1 MKGMSNLAQSED
13 ILVLDKIN
21 KSFPGVHAL
30 KDMSFSV
37 RKGEVHAIC
46 GENGAGKSTLMK
58 VVTGVYHQDS
68 GDIYVDGK
76 KVDIKGPDNAF
87 EQGIAIMYQETSLF
101 NEMTILENMFLNHEI
116 TKKIGPLTV
125 LDYKAMENRVNA
137 IFQKMNVRLNLH
149 EKVKNIGM
157 ASKQLVEIAKALTFN
172 SRVLIMDE
180 PTASLTDR
188 EVTALFEIIRNL
200 KQEGVSIVYISHRLE
215 EIFEICDR
223 VTVIR
228 DGEYISCMDVK
239 DTTKDRLVADMV
251 GREVTS
257 YYPKQEV
264 EIGGVALKIEHIEQG
279 ALLHDISLEVRKG
292 EIVGLSGLA
301 GAGRTELAEA
311 ICGLTK
317 IDSGSIAIDGRQVRI
332 GNYREAMAQGIV
344 YVSEDRGKYG
354 LVLGMDIKK
363 NTSLPQLNA
372 IASGGMIDFAKERE
386 LGQEAIREFEIKAP
400 NEDFIVENLSGGNQ
414 QKVSVARATALRPK
428 LMILDEPTRGV
439 DVGAKAEIHRI
450 IGQLVKQ
457 GLSILMI
464 SSELP
469 ELLGMCDR
477 IYVMNTGRIVG
488 EFDRE
493 HATQERILKVALEA
507 ND

>member
-1 MKGMSNLAQSED
+1 MIDMNQDD

-30 KDMSFSV
+30 KNMSFSA
-37 RKGEVHAIC
+37 RRGEVHAIC

-58 VVTGVYHQDS
+58 VLTGVYKQDS
-68 GDIYVDGK
+68 GSICIAGN
-76 KVDIKGPDNAF
+76 KVDIKSPNDAF
-87 EQGIAIMYQETSLF
+87 EQGISIMYQETSLF

-116 TKKIGPLTV
+116 TKKVGLLSV
-125 LDYKAMENRVNA
+125 LDYKAMEDKVSA
-137 IFQKMNVRLNLH
+137 IFEKMNVRLNLH

-172 SRVLIMDE
+172 SKILVMDE

-200 KQEGVSIVYISHRLE
+200 KAEGVTIIYISHRLE

-228 DGEYISCMDVK
+228 DGEYISCRNVA
-239 DTTKDRLVADMV
+239 DTTKDLLVSEMV
-251 GREVTS
+251 GRQVSS
-257 YYPKQEV
+257 YYPKIDV
-264 EIGGVALKIEHIEQG
+264 EIGDVAVEIKNINQGRLLKNV
-279 ALLHDISLEVRKG
+279 SLNVRKG

-311 ICGLTK
+311 ICGITK
-317 IDSGSIAIDGRQVRI
+317 IDSGEIFIDGVETKI
-332 GNYREAMAQGIV
+332 DNYRKAMADGIV

-363 NTSLPQLNA
+363 NVSLPQLDR
-372 IASGGMIDFAKERE
+372 IAKQGFLNFEKEKE
-386 LGQEAIREFEIKAP
+386 LGKEAIGQFDIKAP

-414 QKVSVARATALRPK
+414 QKVSVARATALEPK
-428 LMILDEPTRGV
+428 MMILDEPTRGV

-450 IGQLVKQ
+450 IGQLVEK

-477 IYVMNTGRIVG
+477 IYVMNAGRIVG
-488 EFDRE
+488 EFDRKE
-493 HATQERILKVALEA
+493 ATQEKILKVALEA
-507 ND
+507 EN

>member
-1 MKGMSNLAQSED
+1 MSDMNEN

-37 RKGEVHAIC
+37 RKGEIHAIC

-76 KVDIKGPDNAF
+76 KVTIKSPNNAF
-87 EQGIAIMYQETSLF
+87 DQGIAIMYQETSLF

-116 TKKIGPLTV
+116 TKKVGPISV
-125 LDYKAMENRVNA
+125 LDYRAMEDRVNA
-137 IFQKMNVRLNLH
+137 IFKKMNVRLNLH
-149 EKVKNIGM
+149 AKVKDIGM

-200 KQEGVSIVYISHRLE
+200 KNEGVSIVYISHRLE

-228 DGEYISCMDVK
+228 DGAFISCMDVK

-251 GREVTS
+251 GREVAS
-257 YYPKQEV
+257 YYPKADV
-264 EIGGVALKIEHIEQG
+264 EIGDVDIELQNINQG
-279 ALLHDISLEVRKG
+279 NLLHDVSLKIRKG

-311 ICGLTK
+311 VCGITK
-317 IDSGSIAIDGRQVRI
+317 IDSGKVLIGGREVKIDS
-332 GNYREAMAQGIV
+332 YRKAMAEGIV

-354 LVLGMDIKK
+354 LILGMDIKK
-363 NTSLPQLNA
+363 NVTLPQLHQISKND
-372 IASGGMIDFAKERE
+372 MIDFARERE
-386 LGQEAIREFEIKAP
+386 LGKEAISTFDIKAP

-414 QKVSVARATALRPK
+414 QKVSVARATALKPR

-469 ELLGMCDR
+469 ELLGMCDH
-477 IYVMNTGRIVG
+477 IYVMNAGRIVG

-493 HATQERILKVALEA
+493 EATQEKILKVALEA
-507 ND
+507 KD

>member
-1 MKGMSNLAQSED
+1 MNDLAESEN
-13 ILVLDKIN
+13 ILVLDRIN

-68 GDIYVDGK
+68 GDIYVNGN

-125 LDYKAMENRVNA
+125 LDYRAMEKRVSA
-137 IFQKMNVRLNLH
+137 IFEKMNVRLNLH

-200 KQEGVSIVYISHRLE
+200 KAEGVSIVYISHRLE

-228 DGEYISCMDVK
+228 DGEFISCRDVK
-239 DTTKDRLVADMV
+239 ETTKDKLVSDMV

-257 YYPKQEV
+257 YYPKEDV
-264 EIGGVALKIEHIEQG
+264 PIGDVAFRIEHIEQG
-279 ALLHDISLEVRKG
+279 NLLHDISLEVRKG

-317 IDSGSIAIDGRQVRI
+317 IDSGRIVIDGKETRISSYRQ
-332 GNYREAMAQGIV
+332 AMADGIV

-363 NTSLPQLNA
+363 NTSLPQLHT
-372 IASGGMIDFAKERE
+372 IAARGMIDFARERE
-386 LGQEAIREFEIKAP
+386 LGQEAIREFDIKAP

-450 IGQLVKQ
+450 IGQLIRQ

-477 IYVMNTGRIVG
+477 IYVMNAGRIVG

-493 HATQERILKVALEA
+493 HATQEGILKVALEA

>member
-1 MKGMSNLAQSED
+1 MSQINDS

-58 VVTGVYHQDS
+58 VVTGVYRQDS

-76 KVDIKGPDNAF
+76 KVDIKSPNNAF
-87 EQGIAIMYQETSLF
+87 DQGIAIMYQETSLF

-116 TKKIGPLTV
+116 MRKIGPIPV
-125 LDYKAMENRVNA
+125 LDYRAMEARVSA
-137 IFQKMNVRLNLH
+137 IFQKMNVRLDLNA
-149 EKVKNIGM
+149 KVRDIGM

-172 SRVLIMDE
+172 SKILIMDE

-200 KQEGVSIVYISHRLE
+200 KAEGVSIVYISHRLE

-228 DGEYISCMDVK
+228 DGEFISCTDVK

-257 YYPKQEV
+257 YYPKEEV
-264 EIGGVALKIEHIEQG
+264 EVGDVQIELKDICQTN
-279 ALLHDISLEVRKG
+279 LLYNVSLNVRRG

-301 GAGRTELAEA
+301 GAGRTELAQA
-311 ICGLTK
+311 VCGITK
-317 IDSGSIAIDGRQVRI
+317 IDSGKIFI
-332 GNYREAMAQGIV
+332 QG
-344 YVSEDRGKYG
+344 K
-354 LVLGMDIKK
+354 
-363 NTSLPQLNA
+363 
-372 IASGGMIDFAKERE
+372 
-386 LGQEAIREFEIKAP
+386 EIKI
-400 NEDFIVENLSGGNQ
+400 DS
-414 QKVSVARATALRPK
+414 
-428 LMILDEPTRGV
+428 
-439 DVGAKAEIHRI
+439 
-450 IGQLVKQ
+450 
-457 GLSILMI
+457 
-464 SSELP
+464 
-469 ELLGMCDR
+469 
-477 IYVMNTGRIVG
+477 
-488 EFDRE
+488 
-493 HATQERILKVALEA
+493 
-507 ND
+507 

>member
-1 MKGMSNLAQSED
+1 MKGMIDLSESQN

-68 GDIYVDGK
+68 GDIFVNGQ

-116 TKKIGPLTV
+116 TRKVGPLTI
-125 LDYKAMENRVNA
+125 LDYRAMENRVNT

-200 KQEGVSIVYISHRLE
+200 KAEGVSIVYISHRLE

-228 DGEYISCMDVK
+228 DGEFISCMDVK

-257 YYPKQEV
+257 YYPKVDVPIGDVSFKV
-264 EIGGVALKIEHIEQG
+264 EHYEQG
-279 ALLHDISLEVRKG
+279 NLLHDVSMEVHKG

-317 IDSGSIAIDGRQVRI
+317 IDSGKLFIDGRETKI
-332 GNYREAMAQGIV
+332 ASYRQAMSEGIV

-363 NTSLPQLNA
+363 NTSLPQLHTISTN
-372 IASGGMIDFAKERE
+372 GMIDFAQERA
-386 LGQEAIREFEIKAP
+386 LGQEAIRNFEIKAP

-414 QKVSVARATALRPK
+414 QKVSVARATALKPK

-477 IYVMNTGRIVG
+477 IYVMNSGRIVG

-493 HATQERILKVALEA
+493 HATQEGILKVALEA

>member
-1 MKGMSNLAQSED
+1 MSDLGESEN

-37 RKGEVHAIC
+37 CKGEVHAIC

-76 KVDIKGPDNAF
+76 KVDIKSPDNAF

-116 TKKIGPLTV
+116 TRKIGPLTV
-125 LDYKAMENRVNA
+125 LDYRAMEKRVST
-137 IFQKMNVRLNLH
+137 IFDRMNVRLNLH

-200 KQEGVSIVYISHRLE
+200 KAQGVSIVYISHRLE

-228 DGEYISCMDVK
+228 DGEFISCMDVK
-239 DTTKDRLVADMV
+239 DTTKDKLVADMV
-251 GREVTS
+251 GRTVTS
-257 YYPKQEV
+257 YYPKENV
-264 EIGGVALKIEHIEQG
+264 PIGDVAFRIEHIEQG
-279 ALLHDISLEVRKG
+279 NLLHDISLEVHRG

-317 IDSGSIAIDGRQVRI
+317 IDSGRIFIDGKETRI
-332 GNYREAMAQGIV
+332 ANYRQAMADGIV
-344 YVSEDRGKYG
+344 YVSEDRAKYG

-363 NTSLPQLNA
+363 NTSLPQLHV
-372 IASGGMIDFAKERE
+372 IASRGMIDFAQERK
-386 LGQEAIREFEIKAP
+386 LGQDAIREFDIKAP

-414 QKVSVARATALRPK
+414 QKVSVARATALKPK

-450 IGQLVKQ
+450 IGQLVRQ

-477 IYVMNTGRIVG
+477 IYVMNAGRIVG

-493 HATQERILKVALEA
+493 HATQESILKVALEA
-507 ND
+507 KD

>member
-1 MKGMSNLAQSED
+1 MSEN

-58 VVTGVYHQDS
+58 VVTGVYRQDS
-68 GDIYVDGK
+68 GEIYVDGK
-76 KVDIKGPDNAF
+76 KAEIKSPNNAF
-87 EQGIAIMYQETSLF
+87 DQGIAIMYQETSLF

-116 TKKIGPLTV
+116 VRRVGPIPV
-125 LDYKAMENRVNA
+125 LDYRAMEERVSA
-137 IFQKMNVRLNLH
+137 IFEKMNVRLNLH
-149 EKVKNIGM
+149 EKVRNIGM

-172 SRVLIMDE
+172 SKILIMDE

-200 KQEGVSIVYISHRLE
+200 KAEGVSIVYISHRLE

-223 VTVIR
+223 VTIIR
-228 DGEYISCMDVK
+228 DGEFISCQDVC
-239 DTTKDRLVADMV
+239 DTTKDKLVADMV

-257 YYPKQEV
+257 YYPKAEV
-264 EIGGVALKIEHIEQG
+264 EIGDVEIELRNIRQG
-279 ALLHDISLEVRKG
+279 GLLNDVSLYVRKG

-317 IDSGSIAIDGRQVRI
+317 IDSGKILIEGREVQIDS
-332 GNYREAMAQGIV
+332 YRKAMAEGMV
-344 YVSEDRGKYG
+344 YASEDRGKYG

-363 NTSLPQLNA
+363 NVTLPQLNR
-372 IASGGMIDFAKERE
+372 ISRNSVIDFEQERQ
-386 LGQEAIREFEIKAP
+386 LGAQAISQFEIKAP
-400 NEDFIVENLSGGNQ
+400 NADFIVENLSGGNQ
-414 QKVSVARATALRPK
+414 QKVSVARATALAPK

-450 IGQLVKQ
+450 IGQLVEQ

-477 IYVMNTGRIVG
+477 IYVMNAGSIVG

-493 HATQERILKVALEA
+493 HATQEGILKVALETK
-507 ND
+507 D

>member
-1 MKGMSNLAQSED
+1 MKGMSDLGESEN

-68 GDIYVDGK
+68 GDIYVDGR

-116 TKKIGPLTV
+116 TKKIGPITV
-125 LDYKAMENRVNA
+125 LDYHAMEKRVNA
-137 IFQKMNVRLNLH
+137 IFEKMNVRLNLH

-200 KQEGVSIVYISHRLE
+200 KAEGVSIVYISHRLE

-257 YYPKQEV
+257 YYPKAEV
-264 EIGGVALKIEHIEQG
+264 PIGDVAFRIEHIEQG
-279 ALLHDISLEVRKG
+279 SLLHDISLEVHRG

-317 IDSGSIAIDGRQVRI
+317 IDSGRIAIDGKETRI
-332 GNYREAMAQGIV
+332 GSYREAMAKGIV

-363 NTSLPQLNA
+363 NTSLPQLHQ
-372 IASGGMIDFAKERE
+372 IASRGMIDFAQERK

-477 IYVMNTGRIVG
+477 IYVMNAGRIVG

-493 HATQERILKVALEA
+493 HATQEGILKVALEA
-507 ND
+507 KD

>member
-1 MKGMSNLAQSED
+1 MSEIKDS

-58 VVTGVYHQDS
+58 VVTGVYPPDS
-68 GDIYVDGK
+68 GEIYVDGK
-76 KVDIKGPDNAF
+76 QVTIKSPNNAF
-87 EQGIAIMYQETSLF
+87 DQGIAIMYQETSLF

-116 TKKIGPLTV
+116 TRRIGPITV
-125 LDYKAMENRVNA
+125 LDYKAMEKRVSQ
-137 IFQKMNVRLNLH
+137 IFERMNVRLDLH

-172 SRVLIMDE
+172 SKILIMDE

-188 EVTALFEIIRNL
+188 EVTALFEIIRGL
-200 KQEGVSIVYISHRLE
+200 KADGVSIVYISHRLE

-223 VTVIR
+223 VTIIR
-228 DGEYISCMDVK
+228 DGEFISCMDVA

-257 YYPKQEV
+257 YYPKAKV
-264 EIGGVALKIEHIEQG
+264 DVGDVAIEFKNISQG
-279 ALLHDISLEVRKG
+279 NLLHDVSLNVRRG

-301 GAGRTELAEA
+301 GAGRTEFAQA
-311 ICGLTK
+311 VCGITK
-317 IDSGSIAIDGRQVRI
+317 IDGGRILIDGKETRI
-332 GNYREAMAQGIV
+332 DSYRKAMAEGIV

-363 NTSLPQLNA
+363 NVSLPQLHK
-372 IASGGMIDFAKERE
+372 IAKNSMIDFKRERE
-386 LGQEAIREFEIKAP
+386 IGKEAIELFGIKAP

-414 QKVSVARATALRPK
+414 QKVSVARATELEPK

-450 IGQLVKQ
+450 IGGLVEQ

-477 IYVMNTGRIVG
+477 IYVMNAGRIVG

-493 HATQERILKVALEA
+493 NATQEGILKVALEA

>member
-1 MKGMSNLAQSED
+1 MSDLSESEN

-58 VVTGVYHQDS
+58 VVTGVYSQDS
-68 GDIYVDGK
+68 GDIYVDGQ
-76 KVDIKGPDNAF
+76 KVDIKGPDHAF
-87 EQGIAIMYQETSLF
+87 KHGIAIMYQETSLF
-101 NEMTILENMFLNHEI
+101 NEMTILENMFLNHEV
-116 TKKIGPLTV
+116 TKKVGPLTV
-125 LDYKAMENRVNA
+125 LDYRAMENQVNA
-137 IFQKMNVRLNLH
+137 IFQRMNVRLNLH

-200 KQEGVSIVYISHRLE
+200 KAEGVSIVYISHRLE

-228 DGEYISCMDVK
+228 DGEFISCRDVK
-239 DTTKDRLVADMV
+239 DTNKDKLVADMV

-257 YYPKQEV
+257 YYPKV
-264 EIGGVALKIEHIEQG
+264 DVPIGDVAFRIEDINQNV
-279 ALLHDISLEVRKG
+279 LLHNVSLEVHKG

-317 IDSGSIAIDGRQVRI
+317 IDSGRIMIDGKETRI
-332 GNYREAMAQGIV
+332 ANYRDAMAKGIV

-363 NTSLPQLNA
+363 NTSLPQLHSLANR
-372 IASGGMIDFAKERE
+372 GMIDFSRERQ
-386 LGQEAIREFEIKAP
+386 LGQDAIKDFEIKAP

-477 IYVMNTGRIVG
+477 IYVMNAGRIVG
-488 EFDRE
+488 EFDRA
-493 HATQERILKVALEA
+493 HATQEGILKVALEA